1 MFIQYV
7 SIGIGCFIGGCL
19 RYFLSKKMNKKNN
32 KFPLGTFLTN
42 IVGAFS
48 IGLFFY
54 SLPLKNTL
62 LYLFLSGGVC
72 GGLTTFSTFN
82 FEVINLFLNRKIYTG
97 LFYLLITFFGTIIAI
112 VLGGLVSLMFKY

>member
-1 MFIQYV
+1 
-7 SIGIGCFIGGCL
+7 
-19 RYFLSKKMNKKNN
+19 
-32 KFPLGTFLTN
+32 